1 MARTSARDRLEALRL
16 EAEIKAKEKE
26 AARAARDAAKASGKS
41 TSSSGSRSSGSSG
54 ASGGSKK
61 TLGRAADV
69 KQRGRV
75 KIVWQVCDPGGKEVK
90 SFPYAQEQE
99 ARAEAAALTTST
111 GKTHFVGKAEVPFS

>member
-1 MARTSARDRLEALRL
+1 MGRMSARDRLEALRL
-16 EAEIKAKEKE
+16 EAEIKAKEKD
-26 AARAARDAAKASGKS
+26 AARAARAAAKAAG
-41 TSSSGSRSSGSSG
+41 TASSGSRSSASSSSGSSG
-54 ASGGSKK
+54 AGKK

-75 KIVWQVCDPGGKEVK
+75 KIVWQVCDPSGKEVK